1 MEDKLLEIIASQAT
15 VINDLTQLVQT
26 LNTNISTE
34 VVISG
39 FKKTSE
45 TSV

>member
-26 LNTNISTE
+26 LNTSLSRE
-34 VVISG
+34 VVING

-45 TSV
+45 ASD